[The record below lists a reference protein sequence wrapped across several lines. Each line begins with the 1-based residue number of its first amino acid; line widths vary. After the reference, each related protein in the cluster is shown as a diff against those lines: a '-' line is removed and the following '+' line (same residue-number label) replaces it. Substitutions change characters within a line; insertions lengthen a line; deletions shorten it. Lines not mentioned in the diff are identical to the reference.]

1 VVGRREQMSDS
12 YSLIFEQYRV
22 VDNDNRPVDHSF
34 AQTPRWLELP
44 GCLFQNNNFRLP
56 ADLRSSAVV
65 KAGLYISV
73 ILSGDGS
80 GGPSDG
86 SAHIS
91 YTENMLTV
99 MALREPTA
107 CDGFAPRGA
116 LMQAASLA
124 FPLETIERFGLSRE
138 FLNLFETGG
147 QGMVFVSLKAHP
159 RLQAIALEMLKPS
172 VDGRPGELLLS
183 AQALELLA
191 RTIFALQ
198 QRVEVRAATNP
209 VQSRLQSTKDLIDSD
224 LRHPWSIAELARHAG
239 LSRRSFHQHFS
250 AAYGTS
256 PADYLRTRRL
266 EVAREALIYRDMSVT
281 EAAYSV
287 GYASPAN
294 FATAF
299 RRQFGVPPSA
309 CRRQKAV

>member
-1 VVGRREQMSDS
+1 MSDP
-12 YSLIFEQYRV
+12 YSLIYEQYRI
-22 VDNDNRPVDHSF
+22 VDGDDRPVEQTF
-34 AQTPRWLELP
+34 ARGARWLEFP
-44 GCLFQNNNFRLP
+44 GCLLQNNNLRLP
-56 ADLRSSAVV
+56 FDVHSSAVV

-86 SAHIS
+86 SAHVS

-99 MALREPTA
+99 AALREPTA
-107 CDGFAPRGA
+107 CGGFVPRGA
-116 LMQAASLA
+116 LMRSASLA
-124 FPLETIERFGLSRE
+124 FSVETIERFGLKDQ
-138 FLNLFETGG
+138 FLGLFDGTG
-147 QGMVFVSLKAHP
+147 QGSLFASLKAHP
-159 RLQAIALEMLKPS
+159 RVQAIALEMLKPS
-172 VDGRPGELLLS
+172 LDGRPGELLLS
-183 AQALELLA
+183 AQAIELLA

-198 QRVEVRAATNP
+198 QRVEVHAAGNP
-209 VQSRLQSTKDLIDSD
+209 MQSRLQSTRDLIDSD
-224 LRHPWSIAELARHAG
+224 LRYPWSIAELSRHAG
-239 LSRRSFHQHFS
+239 LSRRSFHQHF
-250 AAYGTS
+250 AALYGTS

-281 EAAYSV
+281 EAAYFV

-299 RRQFGVPPSA
+299 RRHFGVPPSA